1 MKRNFIKI
9 LGFALTGVLAL
20 SLGSC
25 GGNSASDSEKN
36 SESESVN
43 KADYPFYADEDS
55 AAYEFTGNKFY
66 NPYWLGNI
74 MYNETVMLVDNG
86 TSISGKLLHKPLKV
100 LSVRDYTWQKE
111 FKEGQDYTVTDNV
124 INITS
129 SSEIPYLTSE
139 NLLGDNLPEPYK
151 LVDSIANVNTDAMK
165 MASTIYTESS
175 LIYGHQVSVTYVYDV
190 RGLNKAVIPTFGA
203 PKTKAKLSAGE
214 PVKIV
219 ATGDSVMEGCSTSGH
234 FNHEPYMG
242 TFLELFKEGLKE
254 KYTSEITVSNQAK
267 GGMTSAWGSND
278 TQVNTMIA
286 AKPDLLFVH
295 FGVNDNG
302 AGMSKNMYSDNI
314 EYIVSKVKAALPD
327 CEIVLIKC
335 STPNPVSYDSD
346 VFKDYWTKLDNI
358 CENYSG
364 VSSLDMYDL
373 SLEIL
378 KTKKYMDITGNGI
391 NHLNDYSARL
401 YSMAMLNSLIDYKN
415 D

>member
-1 MKRNFIKI
+1 
-9 LGFALTGVLAL
+9 
-20 SLGSC
+20 
-25 GGNSASDSEKN
+25 
-36 SESESVN
+36 
-43 KADYPFYADEDS
+43 
-55 AAYEFTGNKFY
+55 
-66 NPYWLGNI
+66 
-74 MYNETVMLVDNG
+74 
-86 TSISGKLLHKPLKV
+86 
-100 LSVRDYTWQKE
+100 
-111 FKEGQDYTVTDNV
+111 
-124 INITS
+124 
-129 SSEIPYLTSE
+129 
-139 NLLGDNLPEPYK
+139 
-151 LVDSIANVNTDAMK
+151 
-165 MASTIYTESS
+165 
-175 LIYGHQVSVTYVYDV
+175 
-190 RGLNKAVIPTFGA
+190 
-203 PKTKAKLSAGE
+203 
-214 PVKIV
+214 
-219 ATGDSVMEGCSTSGH
+219 
-234 FNHEPYMG
+234 
-242 TFLELFKEGLKE
+242 
-254 KYTSEITVSNQAK
+254 
-267 GGMTSAWGSND
+267 MTSAWGSND
-278 TQVNTMIA
+278 TQVNAMIA
-286 AKPDLLFVH
+286 VKPDLLFVH